1 MANTKIMPPQTAIRK
16 RQINNKHSA
25 IIARIQEKCKEELR
39 KPALKGVEVSMIGYT
54 SPLTEC
60 QG

>member
-39 KPALKGVEVSMIGYT
+39 KPALKGVEV
-54 SPLTEC
+54 
-60 QG
+60 Q